1 MVTIELRINAVLP
14 VYLQVW
20 SNAATQIFY
29 ALGTA
34 TGGLLAM
41 ASYNQF
47 KNNTLRY
54 ARNAIVKLAS
64 S

>member
-1 MVTIELRINAVLP
+1 MQSRLIGSNANVPLTKNIVLM
-14 VYLQVW
+14 YTTQVW

-29 ALGTA
+29 ALGTG

-47 KNNTLRY
+47 KNNTLR
-54 ARNAIVKLAS
+54 
-64 S
+64 